1 MSFYMF
7 SECLPQIST
16 PFLEPKISPGRS
28 FEYIRYTA
36 STTMTLIILF
46 TTITAASI
54 AATTF
59 DNANNDNHAMKQNRK
74 IYFR

>member
-1 MSFYMF
+1 MSA
-7 SECLPQIST
+7 S
-16 PFLEPKISPGRS
+16 LERVPPSNKYPLFRTQNERPGRS

>member
-1 MSFYMF
+1 
-7 SECLPQIST
+7 
-16 PFLEPKISPGRS
+16 
-28 FEYIRYTA
+28 
-36 STTMTLIILF
+36 MTLIILF
-46 TTITAASI
+46 TITTITAASI